1 MLQHLVEVKLE
12 NSPGPVVSL
21 PTMRS
26 ATRYDTST
34 VLKADD
40 MFRFNLVDGTWFRMV
55 RVDLG
60 QLPRLAVSGSA
71 MTTSQ

>member
-1 MLQHLVEVKLE
+1 M
-12 NSPGPVVSL
+12 

-40 MFRFNLVDGTWFRMV
+40 MFRFNLEDGTWFRMA
-55 RVDLG
+55 RVGLG

-71 MTTSQ
+71 MMILP